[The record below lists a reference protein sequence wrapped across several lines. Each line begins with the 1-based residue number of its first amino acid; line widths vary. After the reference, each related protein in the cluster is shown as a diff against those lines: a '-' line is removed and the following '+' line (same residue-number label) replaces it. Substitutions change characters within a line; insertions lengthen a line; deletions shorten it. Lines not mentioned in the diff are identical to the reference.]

1 MQIEVLVSTMHQ
13 QNTDLIDKMNLNS
26 DAIIINQTDYTDF
39 KEVKINENTVRMFS
53 FNERGVG
60 LSRNSALMRSDADIC
75 VLADD
80 DMFFCNGY
88 EETIEK
94 VFSENPQADVIIFN
108 LIEEKESL
116 HRQNDSIKKVGIL
129 NYMNYGAAR
138 IAFRRKAV
146 TYNGISFNL
155 NFGGGTKHL
164 SGEDTLFLRDCIKRK
179 LKIIAVPYSVATLK
193 EEREST
199 WFKTF
204 DEKYFFDKG
213 VLLKF
218 AHPLLAKPFAFYLAY
233 RHKNFRGNDMGFKK
247 ALKEILKGISFV
259 NKKEYKKINMDTE
272 KMQTA

>member
-138 IAFRRKAV
+138 IAFKRKAV
-146 TYNGISFNL
+146 SYNGITFNL
-155 NFGGGTKHL
+155 NFGGGTSHQC
-164 SGEDTLFLRDCIKRK
+164 GEDTLFLRDC
-179 LKIIAVPYSVATLK
+179 LKKGLNIIAVPQAIAELK
-193 EEREST
+193 DERDST
-199 WFKTF
+199 WFKGYN
-204 DEKYFFDKG
+204 EKYFFDKG
-213 VLLKF
+213 IVLAL
-218 AHPLLAKPFAFYLAY
+218 AHPLLAKPFSLYLTI
-233 RHKNFRGNDMGFKK
+233 RHNEYTENGMSKK
-247 ALKEILKGISFV
+247 EVYKEICKGIKFV
-259 NKKEYKKINMDTE
+259 KNKDYKKV
-272 KMQTA
+272 